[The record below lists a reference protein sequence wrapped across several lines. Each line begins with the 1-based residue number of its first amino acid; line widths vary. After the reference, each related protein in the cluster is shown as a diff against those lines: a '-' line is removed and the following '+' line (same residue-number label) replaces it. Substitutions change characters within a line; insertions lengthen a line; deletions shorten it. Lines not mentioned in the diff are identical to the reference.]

1 MDDLV
6 VADVD
11 CAVAELQL
19 VRNEL
24 AVCIVSV
31 AAKDDVP
38 GLEGGHDIES
48 ILAGDLV
55 VIWVIDDEQWELEHF
70 DVPKR
75 SQELRPCFM
84 QPLFHMKAIYIDLM
98 THCVVLN
105 YTSKS
110 LLGFLSCSL
119 FLSF

>member
-6 VADVD
+6 VTDVD

-19 VRNEL
+19 VRDEL
-24 AVCIVSV
+24 AVSIVGV
-31 AAKDDVP
+31 AAKDDIT
-38 GLEGGHDIES
+38 GLKGGHDIES

-84 QPLFHMKAIYIDLM
+84 QPLFHESYLHRSDDMGCL
-98 THCVVLN
+98 VLN
-105 YTSKS
+105 
-110 LLGFLSCSL
+110 
-119 FLSF
+119 

>member
-24 AVCIVSV
+24 AVCIMSV

-55 VIWVIDDEQWELEHF
+55 VIGIIDDKQRELEHF

-98 THCVVLN
+98 TH
-105 YTSKS
+105 TA
-110 LLGFLSCSL
+110 
-119 FLSF
+119 